1 MEEYN
6 VFKLICK
13 KTSEIRTIKSFQTRS
28 LWLFLSPPIWSFP
41 AFSVFRQTGA
51 REVMASDGRGE

>member
-28 LWLFLSPPIWSFP
+28 LWLFFV
-41 AFSVFRQTGA
+41 AADMEFSSIF
-51 REVMASDGRGE
+51 